1 MNENEEST
9 VNKIE
14 DDGNSDAVQPS
25 DVAAEIN
32 TTAPVETAAESA
44 INAVTAPAVSKKKKP
59 RFKQYAFL
67 SLAILL
73 SGVLRAF
80 SVHCFIIPNNFA
92 PGGVTG
98 IATMLQMATGLNSGI
113 FMFAINLPLL
123 IGAFFLINK
132 RFAITT
138 FIGILLQSGLLM
150 LLELWKMP
158 QYADNAILA
167 AIAGGVIGGAGI
179 GLMLKIGG
187 SSGGTDIIATF
198 IYKHFSFTN
207 VSWFIFI
214 LDSIVV
220 FVSFF
225 VYDNVL
231 TPVLLALVEMFC
243 SAKANETILYG
254 FKTAL
259 KFEIITSSPDEL
271 SKELMQ
277 KLHRGVT
284 AIKATGMYTGS
295 DKTML
300 VCIVRRRQVSAFQ
313 KILAKYPDTFGY
325 ISTTNEVMGLGFKSD
340 ITS

>member
-1 MNENEEST
+1 MNENETEEQRLEENLCSET
-9 VNKIE
+9 V
-14 DDGNSDAVQPS
+14 DPS

-32 TTAPVETAAESA
+32 TTSPAETVADGAVQ
-44 INAVTAPAVSKKKKP
+44 AVTAAAAPAKKKP
-59 RFKQYAFL
+59 KLRQYSFMG
-67 SLAILL
+67 LAILL
-73 SGVLRAF
+73 SGVLRAI

-98 IATMLQMATGLNSGI
+98 IATMLQKATGWNSGI

-123 IGAFFLINK
+123 VGAFFLINK

-138 FIGILLQSGLLM
+138 FIGILLQSGFLM
-150 LLELWKMP
+150 LLEYWKMP
-158 QYADNAILA
+158 QYADSAILA
-167 AIAGGVIGGAGI
+167 AIAGGVVGGAGI

-187 SSGGTDIIATF
+187 SSGGTDVIATF

-214 LDSIVV
+214 LDSVVV

-225 VYDNVL
+225 VYNNAL

-259 KFEIITSSPDEL
+259 KFEIITSSPEEL

-284 AIKATGMYTGS
+284 AIKAKGMYTGS

-325 ISTTNEVMGLGFKSD
+325 ISTTNEVMGRGFISD

>member
-1 MNENEEST
+1 MNENETEEQRLEENLCSET
-9 VNKIE
+9 V
-14 DDGNSDAVQPS
+14 DPS

-32 TTAPVETAAESA
+32 TTSPAETVADGAVQ
-44 INAVTAPAVSKKKKP
+44 AVTAAAAPAKKKP
-59 RFKQYAFL
+59 KLRQYSFMGL
-67 SLAILL
+67 VILL
-73 SGVLRAF
+73 SGVLRAI

-98 IATMLQMATGLNSGI
+98 IATMLQKATGWNSGI

-123 IGAFFLINK
+123 VGAFFLINK

-138 FIGILLQSGLLM
+138 FIGILLQSGFLM
-150 LLELWKMP
+150 LLEYWKMP
-158 QYADNAILA
+158 QYADSAILA
-167 AIAGGVIGGAGI
+167 AIAGGVVGGAGI

-187 SSGGTDIIATF
+187 SSGGTDVIATF

-214 LDSIVV
+214 LDSVVV

-225 VYDNVL
+225 VYNNAL

-259 KFEIITSSPDEL
+259 KFEIITSSPEEL

-284 AIKATGMYTGS
+284 AIKAKGMYTGS

-325 ISTTNEVMGLGFKSD
+325 ISTTNEVMGRGFISD

>member
-1 MNENEEST
+1 MNENETEEQRLEENFCSET
-9 VNKIE
+9 V
-14 DDGNSDAVQPS
+14 DPS

-32 TTAPVETAAESA
+32 TTSPAETVADGAVQ
-44 INAVTAPAVSKKKKP
+44 AVTAAATPAKKKP
-59 RFKQYAFL
+59 KLRQYSFMGL
-67 SLAILL
+67 VILL
-73 SGVLRAF
+73 SGVLRAI

-98 IATMLQMATGLNSGI
+98 IATMLQKATGWNSGI

-123 IGAFFLINK
+123 VGAFFLINK

-138 FIGILLQSGLLM
+138 FIGILLQSGFLM
-150 LLELWKMP
+150 LLEYWKMP
-158 QYADNAILA
+158 QYADSAILA
-167 AIAGGVIGGAGI
+167 AIAGGVVGGAGI

-187 SSGGTDIIATF
+187 SSGGTDVIATF

-214 LDSIVV
+214 LDSVVV

-225 VYDNVL
+225 VYNNAL

-259 KFEIITSSPDEL
+259 KFEIITSSPEEL

-284 AIKATGMYTGS
+284 AIKAKGMYTGS

-325 ISTTNEVMGLGFKSD
+325 ISTTNEVMGRGFISD

>member
-1 MNENEEST
+1 MNENETEEQRLEENLCSET
-9 VNKIE
+9 V
-14 DDGNSDAVQPS
+14 DPS

-32 TTAPVETAAESA
+32 TTSPAETVADGAVQ
-44 INAVTAPAVSKKKKP
+44 AVTAAAAPAKKKP
-59 RFKQYAFL
+59 KLRQYSFMA
-67 SLAILL
+67 LAILL
-73 SGVLRAF
+73 SGVLRAI

-98 IATMLQMATGLNSGI
+98 IATMLQKATGWNSGI

-123 IGAFFLINK
+123 VGAFFLINK

-138 FIGILLQSGLLM
+138 FIGILLQSGFLM
-150 LLELWKMP
+150 LLEYWKMP
-158 QYADNAILA
+158 QYADSAILA
-167 AIAGGVIGGAGI
+167 AIAGGVVGGAGI

-187 SSGGTDIIATF
+187 SSGGTDVIATF

-214 LDSIVV
+214 LDSVVV

-225 VYDNVL
+225 VYNNAL

-259 KFEIITSSPDEL
+259 KFEIITSSPEEL

-284 AIKATGMYTGS
+284 AIKAKGMYTGS

-325 ISTTNEVMGLGFKSD
+325 ISTTNEVMGRGFISD

>member
-1 MNENEEST
+1 MNENETEEQRLEENLCSET
-9 VNKIE
+9 V
-14 DDGNSDAVQPS
+14 DPS

-32 TTAPVETAAESA
+32 TTSPAETVADGAVQ
-44 INAVTAPAVSKKKKP
+44 AVTAAAAPAKKKP
-59 RFKQYAFL
+59 KLRQYSFMGL
-67 SLAILL
+67 VILL
-73 SGVLRAF
+73 SGVLRAI

-98 IATMLQMATGLNSGI
+98 IATMLQKATGWNSGI

-123 IGAFFLINK
+123 VGAFFLINK

-138 FIGILLQSGLLM
+138 FIGILLQSGFLM
-150 LLELWKMP
+150 LLEYWKMP
-158 QYADNAILA
+158 QYADSVILA
-167 AIAGGVIGGAGI
+167 AIAGGVVGGAGI

-187 SSGGTDIIATF
+187 SSGGTDVIATF

-214 LDSIVV
+214 LDSVVV

-225 VYDNVL
+225 VYNNAL

-259 KFEIITSSPDEL
+259 KFEIITSSPEEL

-284 AIKATGMYTGS
+284 AIKAKGMYTGS

-325 ISTTNEVMGLGFKSD
+325 ISTTNEVMGRGFISD

>member
-1 MNENEEST
+1 MNENETEEQRLEENLCSET
-9 VNKIE
+9 V
-14 DDGNSDAVQPS
+14 DPS

-32 TTAPVETAAESA
+32 TTSPAETVADGAVQ
-44 INAVTAPAVSKKKKP
+44 AVTAATAPAKKKP
-59 RFKQYAFL
+59 KLRQYSFMGL
-67 SLAILL
+67 VILL
-73 SGVLRAF
+73 SGVLRAI

-98 IATMLQMATGLNSGI
+98 IATMLQKATGWNSGI

-123 IGAFFLINK
+123 VGAFFLINK

-138 FIGILLQSGLLM
+138 FIGILLQSGFLM
-150 LLELWKMP
+150 LLEYWKMP
-158 QYADNAILA
+158 QYADSAILA
-167 AIAGGVIGGAGI
+167 AIAGGVVGGAGI

-187 SSGGTDIIATF
+187 SSGGTDVIATF

-214 LDSIVV
+214 LDSVVV

-225 VYDNVL
+225 VYNNAL

-259 KFEIITSSPDEL
+259 KFEIITSSPEEL

-284 AIKATGMYTGS
+284 AIKAKGMYTGS

-325 ISTTNEVMGLGFKSD
+325 ISTTNEVMGRGFISD